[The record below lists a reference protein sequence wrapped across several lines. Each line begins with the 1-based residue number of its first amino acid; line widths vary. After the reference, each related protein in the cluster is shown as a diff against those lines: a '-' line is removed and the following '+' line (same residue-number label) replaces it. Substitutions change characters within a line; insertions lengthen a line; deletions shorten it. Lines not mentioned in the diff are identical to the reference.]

1 MALAIETFEDL
12 VYIIETH
19 PEWRR
24 QLKRALFDIDIE
36 ATLAGLQK
44 TVADLVD
51 MQRQLLEVQ
60 SRQAEDIHVLKTD
73 MSQVKADIASLKGD
87 VGTLKGSVEIL
98 KGDVGNLKG
107 KAYEQE
113 YRLKANGIFGRFIR
127 RGKDRM
133 DDVADQLHEAVTAG
147 QVSEAELEQV
157 LAVDLLWGGKSRQTE
172 ADVTAV
178 LETSWRA
185 EMKDVERAYRRAE
198 ILRRIGLQAVPVV
211 AGMEW
216 DGQALMQAQALGV
229 AIASNGQ
236 VNFDSW
242 RAALP
247 MQPGQD

>member
-12 VYIIETH
+12 VLIIETH

-44 TVADLVD
+44 AVAELVD
-51 MQRQLLEVQ
+51 MQRQMLEVQ
-60 SRQAEDIHVLKTD
+60 SRQADDIHVLKTD
-73 MSQVKADIASLKGD
+73 MSQVKFDITSIKSDVGSLKGK
-87 VGTLKGSVEIL
+87 V
-98 KGDVGNLKG
+98 
-107 KAYEQE
+107 YEQE
-113 YRLKANGIFGRFIR
+113 YRLKANGIFGRLIR

-133 DDVADQLHEAVTAG
+133 DDVADQLHEAVAAG
-147 QVSEAELEQV
+147 QVSEAELDQV
-157 LAVDLLWGGKSRQTE
+157 LAVDLLWGGKSRQIE
-172 ADVTAV
+172 GDVIAV
-178 LETSWRA
+178 LESSWRA
-185 EMKDVERAYRRAE
+185 EVKDVEHAHRRAE

-216 DGQALMQAQALGV
+216 DGQALMQAQEFGV

-242 RAALP
+242 RAALS
-247 MQPGQD
+247 MKSGQD